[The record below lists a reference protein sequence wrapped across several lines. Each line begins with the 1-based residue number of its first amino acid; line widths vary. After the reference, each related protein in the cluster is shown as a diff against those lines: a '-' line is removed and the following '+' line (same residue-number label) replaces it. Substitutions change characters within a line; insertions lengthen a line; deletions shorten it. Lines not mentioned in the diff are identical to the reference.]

1 MPAEH
6 CQAAARAEAV
16 KHGVKK
22 KKTKRT
28 GKVEYGTVETRA
40 FVFFQVLLVSKAQ
53 AALQEG
59 SPRTK
64 QGAEAC
70 AGT

>member
-1 MPAEH
+1 MPAER

-16 KHGVKK
+16 KHGVRKK
-22 KKTKRT
+22 PKRT
-28 GKVEYGTVETRA
+28 GKVEYGTVETGA

-64 QGAEAC
+64 QRAEGC